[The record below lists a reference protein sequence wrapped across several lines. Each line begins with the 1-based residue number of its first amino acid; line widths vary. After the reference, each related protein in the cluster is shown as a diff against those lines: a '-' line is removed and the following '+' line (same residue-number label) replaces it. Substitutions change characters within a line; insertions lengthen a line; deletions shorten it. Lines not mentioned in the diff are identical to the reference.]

1 MGNVSK
7 RSGVERSP
15 EDGRQPC
22 APVAAKAPETG
33 RFGQGGEPSDRIAVA
48 IVALPESTAYVLFG
62 LKEVL
67 EAVGPAWGVV
77 TGHAPAE
84 PRFDVSVVA
93 STTEPFACAGGAW
106 AKADTTFAGNHRF
119 DIVLVTDLTI
129 EPDADHRGRW
139 PEVAAWLAA
148 RHAEGA
154 VIASVCS
161 GSVLLAEAGLLDGRE
176 ATTHWA
182 FAEGYARSYPAVTWR
197 PERILAM
204 ADAEERLVT
213 AGGAAS
219 WEDLTLWLVARFV
232 GPAEAVRLA
241 KIYIFGDRSE
251 GQLLYAALRRP
262 RRHDD
267 RVILQCQDWLADNYA
282 LPDVLAALIER
293 SGLKEKSFTRR
304 FKAATG
310 HAPLDYVQR
319 LRIEEAKELLETTT
333 MAVEAIGRA
342 VGYEDTSFFRR
353 LFKRQAGTTPARY
366 RQRFAGIG
374 RSARAPGGR

>member
-1 MGNVSK
+1 MGDVSK
-7 RSGVERSP
+7 RSGAERSP
-15 EDGRQPC
+15 EDGRQPRS
-22 APVAAKAPETG
+22 PVAAKAPETG
-33 RFGQGGEPSDRIAVA
+33 RFGQGGDRSGRIAVA

-67 EAVGPAWGVV
+67 EAVGPVWGVV

-84 PRFDVSVVA
+84 PRFDVSLVA
-93 STTEPFACAGGAW
+93 STTKPIACAGGAW
-106 AKADTTFAGNHRF
+106 AKADTTFAGNQRF

-154 VIASVCS
+154 VVASVCS
-161 GSVLLAEAGLLDGRE
+161 GSVLLAEAGLLDGKE

-182 FAEGYARSYPAVTWR
+182 FAEGYGRSYPAVTWR

-282 LPDVLAALIER
+282 LPDVLAALVER

-319 LRIEEAKELLETTT
+319 LRVEEAKELLETTA

-374 RSARAPGGR
+374 RPGR

>member
-1 MGNVSK
+1 MGDVSK

-15 EDGRQPC
+15 EDGRQPRS
-22 APVAAKAPETG
+22 PVAAKAPETG
-33 RFGQGGEPSDRIAVA
+33 RFGQGGDRSGRIAVA

-67 EAVGPAWGVV
+67 EAVGPVWGVV

-154 VIASVCS
+154 VVASVCS
-161 GSVLLAEAGLLDGRE
+161 GSVLLAEAGLLDGKE

-182 FAEGYARSYPAVTWR
+182 FAEGYGRSYPNVTWR

-251 GQLLYAALRRP
+251 GQLLYAALAPPAPARRP
-262 RRHDD
+262 RDPP
-267 RVILQCQDWLADNYA
+267 VPGLA
-282 LPDVLAALIER
+282 
-293 SGLKEKSFTRR
+293 RR
-304 FKAATG
+304 QLCPAGRPGGA
-310 HAPLDYVQR
+310 
-319 LRIEEAKELLETTT
+319 
-333 MAVEAIGRA
+333 GRA
-342 VGYEDTSFFRR
+342 FG
-353 LFKRQAGTTPARY
+353 A
-366 RQRFAGIG
+366 
-374 RSARAPGGR
+374 